1 MSDLISREAA
11 IDALRKALYAYEDKT
26 EKQFQG
32 SDELDVSDWI
42 VHRIF
47 VQNMNVIDRETI
59 LALPSAQPERWI
71 PVTESLPEDNE
82 YVLVTTAEGGV
93 TDAKYW
99 HRERIWVKGLAI
111 VNVTAWMSLPNPW
124 RGEEE

>member
-1 MSDLISREAA
+1 MNDLISRGAA
-11 IDALRKALYAYEDKT
+11 LDALNGEITVTGRANAEAVLGYTKLIAD
-26 EKQFQG
+26 
-32 SDELDVSDWI
+32 
-42 VHRIF
+42 RIK
-47 VQNMNVIDRETI
+47 R
-59 LALPSAQPERWI
+59 LPSAQPERWI

-124 RGEEE
+124 RGEEDEQI